1 LGHTEASY
9 MIADYQLDDR
19 KDNIYGFL
27 GRISYKL
34 ARWMIFSV
42 EGGIENRDS
51 NFEGRDYD
59 NTYFSLTL
67 DFAYDFAKN

>member
-1 LGHTEASY
+1 
-9 MIADYQLDDR
+9 MIADYQLNDRNDD
-19 KDNIYGFL
+19 IYDFL

-51 NFEGRDYD
+51 NVEGRDYD